1 MLEYCSNYVLQID
14 TPTSM
19 YYVHTVSWVLNL
31 FGAFFI
37 LAGHEHY
44 SIDVFIAFYI
54 TTRLFLYYHTL
65 ANNRAL
71 YQRDRHRTRIWFP
84 LFSYFESGVYGI
96 VPNEYEIPLRE
107 KLKQM
112 ENYLTQWR
120 CHLITSLALWI
131 DNGVISEG
139 EQTRR
144 PQTKKKMSNG
154 FIVNPPSNSSSS
166 SNSSNELLRKD
177 KIKVQ

>member
-1 MLEYCSNYVLQID
+1 
-14 TPTSM
+14 M

-107 KLKQM
+107 ELKSVT
-112 ENYLTQWR
+112 NFISQWR
-120 CHLITSLALWI
+120 CHLVTYLTLLI
-131 DNGVISEG
+131 DDGGVGRGERTQKQPQPTKRKIANGVIITSA
-139 EQTRR
+139 
-144 PQTKKKMSNG
+144 SC
-154 FIVNPPSNSSSS
+154 SAASSSAS
-166 SNSSNELLRKD
+166 SSASASSSELLRRD
-177 KIKVQ
+177 KVKVQ